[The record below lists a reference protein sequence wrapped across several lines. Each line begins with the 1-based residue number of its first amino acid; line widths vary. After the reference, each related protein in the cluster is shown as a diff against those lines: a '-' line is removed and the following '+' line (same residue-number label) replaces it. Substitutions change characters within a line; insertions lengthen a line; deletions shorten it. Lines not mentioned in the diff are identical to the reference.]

1 MWRPTIWKET
11 LHKISQELIVALYFS
26 KKNCITI
33 DSQVRSIFRWD
44 SNSGINEWLIVSDFV
59 DSYRIYRDC
68 ELVLSVDYTHVSL
81 VLVLQLNPCFWNDN
95 FSCFFSCFHNISFY
109 GFFSIFETPAEHR
122 PLDFLGCTWTAPC
135 TWSWSW
141 SPSSLIKFSSS
152 APAADDGRGPCWAKM
167 TPDLTTLTCQL
178 SIHYSARIFLA
189 SSFLAHHWH
198 T

>member
-59 DSYRIYRDC
+59 DSYRIYRAC

-95 FSCFFSCFHNISFY
+95 FSCFLAV
-109 GFFSIFETPAEHR
+109 SITCPFM
-122 PLDFLGCTWTAPC
+122 G
-135 TWSWSW
+135 
-141 SPSSLIKFSSS
+141 SS
-152 APAADDGRGPCWAKM
+152 AFLR
-167 TPDLTTLTCQL
+167 LLL
-178 SIHYSARIFLA
+178 SIGLLVFLVVLELPPA
-189 SSFLAHHWH
+189 LDLGLGLPLPH
-198 T
+198 